1 MFMYFE
7 PVLLMTVNNNLSD
20 EETVNFDKEQQLLF

>member
-20 EETVNFDKEQQLLF
+20 EETVNFEKEQQLLF